1 MEYTSQNDLLLNKLM
16 EFYKQNDNLNKMLNI
31 INGSSNISLRI
42 VDWFVTNYA
51 KKNFTTYEVNKNNN
65 NYRLNVYNDYKLKLK
80 AYSKK
85 RFDPFCR
92 WERINVPYGNNTAIQ
107 TTIGGPCLL
116 LCFFECSIMC
126 SWLFNLLS
134 GPSQ

>member
-42 VDWFVTNYA
+42 EDWYVTNYA

-65 NYRLNVYNDYKLKLK
+65 NYRLYDISN
-80 AYSKK
+80 
-85 RFDPFCR
+85 
-92 WERINVPYGNNTAIQ
+92 INFSS
-107 TTIGGPCLL
+107 LL
-116 LCFFECSIMC
+116 F
-126 SWLFNLLS
+126 
-134 GPSQ
+134 